1 MAKRRSN
8 GEGAIYQTKDG
19 RWRAA
24 VDLGWKDSKRDR
36 KYLSGTTKAAVAKK
50 VREALA
56 QADAGVPLT
65 RDGRGPTVEEWL
77 WYWLANVQ
85 ARRVRPST
93 RETQRAHIRVHLAP
107 ALGKIRIR
115 DLTPER
121 VEAFEMKLVE
131 SGLSGASA
139 LKVHRTLSRALK
151 VAMQR
156 GLVSRNVCTLIDSPA
171 VVRHEVEPLTTD
183 EAKRILKTAA
193 QGRSPA
199 RWSVALS
206 LGLRQGEALG
216 LAWDN
221 IDLEVGTLSVRQALA
236 RSRYAHGCDRQTA
249 CGKRP
254 VACPHRV
261 GEGMHLEKPKSRA
274 GDRVITLPLPLVEA
288 LRAHRVEQHRERLL
302 AGQAWWTPPPAPRGY
317 SWDLVFRT
325 ADGRPMQPAR
335 DYRDWRALLESAG
348 VRHARLHDA
357 RHTAAT
363 MLLGMDVKPRV
374 VMEIL
379 GHSKISLTYDTYSHV
394 MQELQRAAADQM
406 GAALWGEESLRPT
419 AGDRDDE

>member
-1 MAKRRSN
+1 MGKRRSN

-24 VDLGWKDSKRDR
+24 VDLGWKDGKRDR
-36 KYLSGTTKAAVAKK
+36 KYLSGPTKAAVARK

-93 RETQRAHIRVHLAP
+93 RETQRTHIRVHLGP
-107 ALGKIRIR
+107 ALGKIRLR

-121 VEAFEMKLVE
+121 VENFEIELVAG
-131 SGLSGASA
+131 GLSGASA

-156 GLVSRNVCTLIDSPA
+156 GLVSRNVCTLIDSP
-171 VVRHEVEPLTTD
+171 VVTRHEVEPLTTL

-193 QGRSPA
+193 QGRSAA

-221 IDLEVGTLSVRQALA
+221 IDLEVGTLSVKQALA
-236 RSRYAHGCDRQTA
+236 RSRYSHGCDRQNP

-254 VACPHRV
+254 VACTQRV
-261 GEGMHLEKPKSRA
+261 GEAMRLEKPKSRA
-274 GDRVITLPLPLVEA
+274 GDRVITLPLPLIEA

-302 AGQAWWTPPPAPRGY
+302 AGEAWWTPPAAARSY

-325 ADGRPMQPAR
+325 ADGRPIQPAR
-335 DYRDWRALLESAG
+335 DYRDWRSLLAAAG

-363 MLLGMDVKPRV
+363 MLLGLDVKPRV

-394 MQELQRAAADQM
+394 MQELQRAAAEQM
-406 GAALWGEESLRPT
+406 GAVLWGEDVQGLATGREN
-419 AGDRDDE
+419 

>member
-24 VDLGWKDSKRDR
+24 VDLGWKDGKRDR
-36 KYLSGTTKAAVAKK
+36 KYLSGPTKAAVAKK

-93 RETQRAHIRVHLAP
+93 RETQRTHIRVHLGP
-107 ALGKIRIR
+107 ALGKIRLR

-121 VEAFEMKLVE
+121 VERFEIELVAG
-131 SGLSGASA
+131 GLSGASA

-156 GLVSRNVCTLIDSPA
+156 GLFSRNVCTLIDSP
-171 VVRHEVEPLTTD
+171 VVARHEVEPLTTE
-183 EAKRILKTAA
+183 EAKSLLKTAA
-193 QGRSPA
+193 QGRSAA

-221 IDLEVGTLSVRQALA
+221 IDLEVGTLSVKQAL
-236 RSRYAHGCDRQTA
+236 
-249 CGKRP
+249 
-254 VACPHRV
+254 
-261 GEGMHLEKPKSRA
+261 
-274 GDRVITLPLPLVEA
+274 
-288 LRAHRVEQHRERLL
+288 
-302 AGQAWWTPPPAPRGY
+302 
-317 SWDLVFRT
+317 
-325 ADGRPMQPAR
+325 
-335 DYRDWRALLESAG
+335 
-348 VRHARLHDA
+348 
-357 RHTAAT
+357 
-363 MLLGMDVKPRV
+363 
-374 VMEIL
+374 
-379 GHSKISLTYDTYSHV
+379 
-394 MQELQRAAADQM
+394 
-406 GAALWGEESLRPT
+406 
-419 AGDRDDE
+419 